1 MGDLASFPGCI
12 PGVPL
17 IWSPWSILPHP
28 SGFLCP
34 LQPMESS
41 PTQGLLFLALFTQ
54 YCVFS
59 RLFLQAAVVQ
69 GWCKKKKKFHI
80 KKSDVETTMWKSF
93 TCSHANTPGFTA
105 IPRGIHFWQFGLD
118 QVSLLLACMHTYIYF
133 TCPHTYFLITPHLLP
148 YKYC

>member
-1 MGDLASFPGCI
+1 MYPRCTSYLKSL
-12 PGVPL
+12 V
-17 IWSPWSILPHP
+17 HP
-28 SGFLCP
+28 SSSIRLS
-34 LQPMESS
+34 LSS
-41 PTQGLLFLALFTQ
+41 PAHGELS
-54 YCVFS
+54 YPRPPVFS
-59 RLFLQAAVVQ
+59 PVHTILCSVDCF
-69 GWCKKKKKFHI
+69 CKLLWYRVDVKKKKFHI